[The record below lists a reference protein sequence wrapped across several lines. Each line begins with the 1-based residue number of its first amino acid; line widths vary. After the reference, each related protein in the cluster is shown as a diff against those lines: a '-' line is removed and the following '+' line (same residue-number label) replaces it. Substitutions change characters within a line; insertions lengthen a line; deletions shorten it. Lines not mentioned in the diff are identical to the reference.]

1 VERRVFGRTG
11 LDVAPIALGGFP
23 FGGVHR
29 AAGWDPFSAD
39 GRRTAMATIDRA
51 LERGSNYIDTAPCY
65 GGGNSEEIIGEG
77 LAGRRDDV
85 ILATKCPWQD
95 AAATVERSIE
105 ASLRRL
111 RTDRID
117 VMQLHGGMFTAED
130 VEHIL
135 HGGPLDAMRRARE
148 QGKVRFLGFTCEEP
162 WTARPLIASGQ
173 FDVVQLRYNL
183 IYQSAALHALNE
195 ARDAGLGVAV
205 MRPMT
210 SGMLQRILQ
219 FLQPAW
225 RSDDVYEVALK
236 FVLSDSRVHIANVG
250 MRWPEE
256 VDRNVDLAERF
267 TPPTDLADLPR
278 MTAGIYRAEDEDAAQ
293 HGSSQPMPR

>member
-1 VERRVFGRTG
+1 MTYSAAYSGRTDAIKRSPTVKRRAFGRTG
-11 LDVAPIALGGFP
+11 LEVAPIALGGFP

-29 AAGWDPFSAD
+29 AAGWDPFSAE
-39 GRRTAMATIDRA
+39 GRRTALATIDRA
-51 LERGSNYIDTAPCY
+51 LERGITYVDTAPCY
-65 GGGNSEEIIGEG
+65 GGGNSEEIVGEG
-77 LAGRRDDV
+77 LAGRRDGV

-95 AAATVERSIE
+95 DAETVGRSIDS
-105 ASLRRL
+105 SLRRL

-117 VMQLHGGMFTAED
+117 VIQLHGGMFTERD

-135 HGGPLDAMRRARE
+135 HGGPLDALLRARE
-148 QGKVRFLGFTCEEP
+148 LGKVRFLGFTCEEP

-173 FDVVQLRYNL
+173 FEVVQLRYNL

-210 SGMLQRILQ
+210 SGMLQRTLR

-225 RSDDVYEVALK
+225 RSEDVYEVALK
-236 FVLSDSRVHIANVG
+236 FVLSDSRVHVANVG
-250 MRWPEE
+250 MRWPRE
-256 VDRNVDLAERF
+256 VDRNVDLVERF
-267 TPPTDLADLPR
+267 TPP
-278 MTAGIYRAEDEDAAQ
+278 II
-293 HGSSQPMPR
+293 